1 MGDGELGD
9 WDGLKHTTLF
19 KMTTSKA
26 LVHSTQNAAQYSVM
40 TYTGEESE
48 RVSTC
53 VHVTELLC
61 CTHEADATCSLVSK
75 RSGYVSIC
83 GCVRAILLGFCSK
96 EVMNRVRR
104 PQ

>member
-26 LVHSTQNAAQYSVM
+26 LVHSTQSAAQASVM

-53 VHVTELLC
+53 VRVTELLC
-61 CTHEADATCSLVSK
+61 CTHEADTCSLVSK

-83 GCVRAILLGFCSK
+83 GCVRAISLGFCSK
-96 EVMNRVRR
+96 EVMNSVRR